1 MVVPLVP
8 AAIAIARQQA
18 LKGVG
23 KLTTNPMYKG
33 MGADPFMSAFPYM
46 MGGTIMAGPAMNATM
61 PYLAKKKY
69 EADQQAKQHAAD
81 VAHYN
86 NTQAGQESMQ
96 RGHANSREMLP
107 IGTEGYAAGGLVLGA
122 AAAGVGLY
130 GLYQAAKI
138 AYTDL
143 KIQLDKGK
151 ASREEVDKEFNKM
164 KSLESRIEQMQG
176 NPKGYAAGGLVGGI
190 YSTESLDLPAG
201 LQQLMPRGTQTN
213 NRAYTPMQDAKVN
226 NNAPMMD
233 FRSQPTSSYAMGG
246 QVGPG
251 GAPVGVAPQG
261 VGLQGPG
268 QAQGAAPMDAKT
280 IEMHIQR
287 FIQEN
292 PGEVEKIKWVV
303 MEAIK
308 RGELTQ
314 EELNTAVQL
323 ATVAIQNPAM
333 YPQVVQFA
341 VQQGIVEQG
350 ELDAEYDQGLAIAI
364 LLAARAAQ
372 SEMGGNF
379 MGGGEI
385 MSGST
390 TTADDVNINV
400 SKGEFVIP
408 AHVVKAKGTDFFE
421 KMIDPK
427 GGSTKA

>member
-1 MVVPLVP
+1 MRIKN
-8 AAIAIARQQA
+8 AI
-18 LKGVG
+18 
-23 KLTTNPMYKG
+23 
-33 MGADPFMSAFPYM
+33 
-46 MGGTIMAGPAMNATM
+46 
-61 PYLAKKKY
+61 
-69 EADQQAKQHAAD
+69 
-81 VAHYN
+81 
-86 NTQAGQESMQ
+86 
-96 RGHANSREMLP
+96 EMER
-107 IGTEGYAAGGLVLGA
+107 TA
-122 AAAGVGLY
+122 
-130 GLYQAAKI
+130 
-138 AYTDL
+138 
-143 KIQLDKGK
+143 
-151 ASREEVDKEFNKM
+151 EE
-164 KSLESRIEQMQG
+164 
-176 NPKGYAAGGLVGGI
+176 GYAAGGLVGGNKMI
-190 YSTESLDLPAG
+190 YNTESLDLPVG
-201 LQQLMPRGTQTN
+201 LQQLMPSGTQTN
-213 NRAYTPMQDAKVN
+213 NQAYTPMQGAKVN

-233 FRSQPTSSYAMGG
+233 FRQQPTTSYAMGG

-268 QAQGAAPMDAKT
+268 QAQGGAPMDAKT
-280 IEMHIQR
+280 IEMHIQK

-323 ATVAIQNPAM
+323 ATVAVQNPAM

-341 VQQGIVEQG
+341 IQQGIVEPG
-350 ELDAEYDQGLAIAI
+350 DLDAEYDQGLAIAL
-364 LLAARAAQ
+364 LLAAKAAQ

-390 TTADDVNINV
+390 PTADDVNINV

-408 AHVVKAKGTDFFE
+408 AHVVTAKGTDFFN

>member
-1 MVVPLVP
+1 
-8 AAIAIARQQA
+8 
-18 LKGVG
+18 
-23 KLTTNPMYKG
+23 
-33 MGADPFMSAFPYM
+33 
-46 MGGTIMAGPAMNATM
+46 
-61 PYLAKKKY
+61 
-69 EADQQAKQHAAD
+69 
-81 VAHYN
+81 
-86 NTQAGQESMQ
+86 
-96 RGHANSREMLP
+96 
-107 IGTEGYAAGGLVLGA
+107 
-122 AAAGVGLY
+122 
-130 GLYQAAKI
+130 
-138 AYTDL
+138 
-143 KIQLDKGK
+143 
-151 ASREEVDKEFNKM
+151 
-164 KSLESRIEQMQG
+164 MQG
-176 NPKGYAAGGLVGGI
+176 
-190 YSTESLDLPAG
+190 
-201 LQQLMPRGTQTN
+201 
-213 NRAYTPMQDAKVN
+213 AKVN
-226 NNAPMMD
+226 NNVPMMD

>member
-1 MVVPLVP
+1 MAAFLGIP
-8 AAIAIARQQA
+8 AYKLAANAA
-18 LKGVG
+18 LGTAGLTGAAVG
-23 KLTTNPMYKG
+23 DNLLSYHQ
-33 MGADPFMSAFPYM
+33 
-46 MGGTIMAGPAMNATM
+46 
-61 PYLAKKKY
+61 YLNRERLEKNRLA
-69 EADQQAKQHAAD
+69 Q
-81 VAHYN
+81 N
-86 NTQAGQESMQ
+86 
-96 RGHANSREMLP
+96 EMLK
-107 IGTEGYAAGGLVLGA
+107 A
-122 AAAGVGLY
+122 
-130 GLYQAAKI
+130 QAAQMYAQPDK
-138 AYTDL
+138 ANLAANQEATVAQQNLASNTDM
-143 KIQLDKGK
+143 QLPGESIEAWRARMRIKN
-151 ASREEVDKEFNKM
+151 AIEMERTAEE
-164 KSLESRIEQMQG
+164 
-176 NPKGYAAGGLVGGI
+176 GYAAGGLVGGNKMI
-190 YSTESLDLPAG
+190 YNTESLDLPVG
-201 LQQLMPRGTQTN
+201 LQQLMPSGTQTN
-213 NRAYTPMQDAKVN
+213 NQAYTPMQGAKVN

-233 FRSQPTSSYAMGG
+233 FRQQPTTSYAMGG

-268 QAQGAAPMDAKT
+268 QAQGGAPMDAKT
-280 IEMHIQR
+280 IEMHIQK

-323 ATVAIQNPAM
+323 ATVAVQNPAM

-341 VQQGIVEQG
+341 IQQGIVEPG
-350 ELDAEYDQGLAIAI
+350 DLDAEYDQGLAIAL
-364 LLAARAAQ
+364 LLAAKAAQ

-390 TTADDVNINV
+390 PTADDVNINV

-408 AHVVKAKGTDFFE
+408 AHVVTAKGTDFFN

>member
-1 MVVPLVP
+1 MGLPL
-8 AAIAIARQQA
+8 I
-18 LKGVG
+18 
-23 KLTTNPMYKG
+23 
-33 MGADPFMSAFPYM
+33 
-46 MGGTIMAGPAMNATM
+46 
-61 PYLAKKKY
+61 
-69 EADQQAKQHAAD
+69 
-81 VAHYN
+81 
-86 NTQAGQESMQ
+86 
-96 RGHANSREMLP
+96 
-107 IGTEGYAAGGLVLGA
+107 AAGA
-122 AAAGVGLY
+122 TAAGVGLY

-190 YSTESLDLPAG
+190 YSTESLDLPVG

-213 NRAYTPMQDAKVN
+213 NRAYTPMQGAKVN
-226 NNAPMMD
+226 NNVPMMD

-408 AHVVKAKGTDFFE
+408 AHVVKAEAAPRLKIYGRVKQCGD
-421 KMIDPK
+421 
-427 GGSTKA
+427 